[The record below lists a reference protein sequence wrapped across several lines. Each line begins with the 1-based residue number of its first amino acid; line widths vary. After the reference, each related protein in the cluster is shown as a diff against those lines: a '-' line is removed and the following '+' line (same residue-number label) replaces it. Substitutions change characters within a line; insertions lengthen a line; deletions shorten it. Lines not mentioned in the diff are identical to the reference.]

1 MPRMLSKYGRPLAT
15 LIGLAASATIIGS
28 AWAMET
34 TTPGTSLGWDL
45 KDAIT
50 LSIAVL
56 GAALGLLN
64 TWNAISARR
73 VRLLV
78 KTTFAYPIGDPDAPP
93 MMGIEVINLSAFAVT
108 VTEVGFLL
116 NGTTSRAAAT
126 PPQIIDGKP
135 WPRRLE
141 AREAVST
148 FLNRPHDERFVVR
161 AAYAHLASGETIT
174 GKGPAIKNL
183 RAAMAQGQI

>member
-1 MPRMLSKYGRPLAT
+1 MLGQHARSFAT
-15 LIGLAASATIIGS
+15 FAGLLSGVMVTGS

-34 TTPGTSLGWDL
+34 TTPGA
-45 KDAIT
+45 DANWNWKEVLT
-50 LSIAVL
+50 LVIAAL
-56 GAALGLLN
+56 GAVLGLLN
-64 TWNAISARR
+64 TWNTISARR

-78 KTTFAYPIGDPDAPP
+78 KTTFAYSLDDLDAPP

-116 NGTTSRAAAT
+116 LDSKSRATAT
-126 PPQIIDGKP
+126 PPLIIDGKP

-148 FLNRPHDERFVVR
+148 YLHRPDGERRRVK

-183 RAAMAQGQI
+183 RAAMARETT

>member
-1 MPRMLSKYGRPLAT
+1 MLAGL
-15 LIGLAASATIIGS
+15 LAAATVVGS

-34 TTPGTSLGWDL
+34 TTPGANSGWDL

-56 GAALGLLN
+56 GAVLGLLN

-78 KTTFAYPIGDPDAPP
+78 RTTFAYPITDLDVPH
-93 MMGIEVINLSAFAVT
+93 MMGIEVINQSAFAVT

-116 NGTTSRAAAT
+116 SGTTNRAAANF
-126 PPQIIDGKP
+126 PRVIDGKP

-148 FLNRPHDERFVVR
+148 FVDPPQDTRFKVR
-161 AAYAHLASGETIT
+161 AAYARLASGERIT
-174 GKGPAIKNL
+174 GKGPAIKDL
-183 RAAMAQGQI
+183 RASMAREHA